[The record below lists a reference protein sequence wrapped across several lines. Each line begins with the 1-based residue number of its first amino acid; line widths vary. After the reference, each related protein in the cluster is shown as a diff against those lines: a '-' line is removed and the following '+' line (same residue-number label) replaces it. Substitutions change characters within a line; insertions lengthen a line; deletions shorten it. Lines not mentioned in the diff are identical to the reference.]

1 MRYML
6 DTDTLVYVFNARP
19 HHQAVLERFD
29 REDPRK
35 LCVSAITLAELRF
48 GAEKSR
54 KAKATRDKLM
64 RAIDTLHMAPFE
76 AGAAAQYGVVRAAL
90 EQAGTPIGPVDTLIA
105 GHALSLHLTLV
116 TGNVRGFSRVD
127 GLRVENWVPQ

>member
-1 MRYML
+1 M
-6 DTDTLVYVFNARP
+6 
-19 HHQAVLERFD
+19 
-29 REDPRK
+29 
-35 LCVSAITLAELRF
+35 SAITVAELRF
-48 GAEKSR
+48 GTEKSR